1 MSLVVGW
8 HFLVW
13 ERHRGLSGNK
23 IMIIKAG
30 RKCKDDMELNY
41 PIWWFF
47 ALLLVPDIGMLGY
60 LFNDRIGAWSYNLF
74 HHRGTAIALY
84 LVGMFFLESRGL
96 QLAGVIIF
104 SHIAMDRALGYGM
117 KYEKGFKFTHLGKVG
132 KSNG

>member
-1 MSLVVGW
+1 MKTLLKLEEIALLLLGFML
-8 HFLVW
+8 FLN
-13 ERHRGLSGNK
+13 L
-23 IMIIKAG
+23 A
-30 RKCKDDMELNY
+30 Y

-74 HHRGTAIALY
+74 HHRGIAIALY
-84 LVGMFFLESRGL
+84 LIGLFFLESGGL
-96 QLAGVIIF
+96 QLAGLILF